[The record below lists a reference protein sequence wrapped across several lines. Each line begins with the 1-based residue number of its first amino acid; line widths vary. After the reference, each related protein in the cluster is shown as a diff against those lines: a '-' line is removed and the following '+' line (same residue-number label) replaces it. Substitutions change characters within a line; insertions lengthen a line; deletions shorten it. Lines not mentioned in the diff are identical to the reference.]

1 MKQLKISILFFI
13 LILLT
18 LSSCKDKN
26 LNNPESSSADDSKI
40 KYEFPF
46 YNPSLSIDERVQ
58 DLISRLTLEEKV
70 AQMMNGTPEI
80 KQLNIPAYD
89 YWNEALHG
97 VGRSCSATVFP
108 QAIGLGA
115 TFDADLAFRV
125 SSAISDEA
133 RAIYNATTEKGYNK
147 QYNGLTFWTPN
158 INIFRDPRWGRG
170 QETYGEDPYLTSI
183 LGSAFVKGL
192 QGNDPNYLKTAAC
205 AKHFAV
211 HSGPEKVRHEFNAE
225 VNQKDLWETYLPA
238 FKALVDVHVESVMCA
253 YNQTNGEPCCSN
265 NYLITDVLRDKW
277 QFKGHV
283 LTDCSALVDFYKQ
296 TNEGGHGVV
305 KTEAEA
311 AALAVK
317 SGVSLNCGGTYFSLI
332 DAVKEGL
339 ITEKEI
345 DKQLAILLKT
355 RFKLGLFDPKG
366 SNPYDNINLDVVNS
380 EAHRALSKEVAQKS
394 IVLLKNNGILPLKND
409 LSKYFITGPNAAS
422 VEILLGN
429 YYGINSNMVTIL
441 EGISKAIQPTS
452 QLQFR
457 LGAMLNKPSINPIN
471 YATGHAGNSDVTI
484 VVLGVSS
491 QLEGE
496 EGDSIDS
503 NTAGDRLDYDL
514 PKNQI
519 DYLTDLRKTADKN
532 PNDKKPIITI
542 ITGGSPIN
550 LAEVEALSDAVLFVW
565 YPGEEG
571 GTAVADILFGNV
583 SPSGRVPITFPKSLD
598 QLPAF
603 NDYAMK
609 GRTYKYMNVDPLY
622 PFGFGL
628 SYTTFAYNDIKV
640 SSSSISKIEHVTVEV
655 KVTNTGKVTSD
666 EVVQVYIS
674 DLEASVI
681 VPNSRLIKTKRIT
694 LKAGASQKVVF
705 ELTPKDFEIVNNQG
719 TSIIESGDFKV
730 SIGGSSPMKRSF
742 ELGAPKMAEIKITV
756 N

>member
-1 MKQLKISILFFI
+1 MKNTVLKTLLIIFLTSIIFNCDTKKTEHI
-13 LILLT
+13 DNTIAEAT
-18 LSSCKDKN
+18 KPIDT
-26 LNNPESSSADDSKI
+26 
-40 KYEFPF
+40 FPF
-46 YNPSLSIDERVQ
+46 YNTSLSIDDRVE

-70 AQMMNGTPEI
+70 NQMMNSTSGI
-80 KQLNIPAYD
+80 KRLKIPPYD

-97 VGRSCSATVFP
+97 VGRSCAATIFP

-115 TFDADLAFRV
+115 TFDADLAFKV

-133 RAIYNATTEKGYNK
+133 RAIYNATAKKGYQI

-183 LGSAFVKGL
+183 LGVSFVKGL
-192 QGNDPNYLKTAAC
+192 QGDNPNYLKTAAC

-238 FKALVDVHVESVMCA
+238 FKALVDANVESVMCA
-253 YNQTNGEPCCSN
+253 YNRTNGEACCAS
-265 NYLITDVLRDKW
+265 NYLISDVLINQWK
-277 QFKGHV
+277 FKGHV

-296 TNEGGHGVV
+296 QNEGGHGVV
-305 KTEAEA
+305 KSDEEA

-317 SGVSLNCGGTYFSLI
+317 SGISLNCGGTFNALI
-332 DAVKEGL
+332 DAVKNGL

-345 DKQLAILLKT
+345 DKQLATLLKT

-366 SNPYDNINLDVVNS
+366 SNPYDTISPEVINS

-394 IVLLKNNGILPLKND
+394 MVLLKNNGVLPLKND
-409 LSKYFITGPNAAS
+409 LSKYFVTGPNAAS
-422 VEILLGN
+422 IEILLGN
-429 YYGINSNMVTIL
+429 YYGVNSNMVSIL
-441 EGISKAIQPTS
+441 EGISKAIKPTS
-452 QLQFR
+452 QLQYR

-471 YATGHAGNSDVTI
+471 YATGNASNSDVTI
-484 VVLGVSS
+484 VVLGISS

-503 NTAGDRLDYDL
+503 DTAGDRLDYNL

-519 DYLTDLRKTADKN
+519 DYLRDLRERADKN
-532 PNDKKPIITI
+532 PNDRKPIVAVITS
-542 ITGGSPIN
+542 GSPVN
-550 LAEVEALSDAVLFVW
+550 LTEVHELADAVLLAW

-583 SPSGRVPITFPKSLD
+583 SPSGRLPITFPKSLD

-603 NDYAMK
+603 DNYSMI
-609 GRTYKYMNVDPLY
+609 GRTYKYMTKEPLY

-628 SYTTFAYNDIKV
+628 SYTSFKYGVIQAPV
-640 SSSSISKIEHVTVEV
+640 STITKKDKLKLNVT
-655 KVTNTGKVTSD
+655 VTNTGKVASD
-666 EVVQVYIS
+666 EIVQMYIS
-674 DLEASVI
+674 DQVASVI
-681 VPNSRLIKTKRIT
+681 VPIYQLINTKRIH
-694 LKAGASQKVVF
+694 LKPGESKNVEF
-705 ELTPKDFEIVNNQG
+705 ELSPKDFEIVLNNG
-719 TSIIESGDFKV
+719 SKTIESGTFKIY
-730 SIGGSSPMKRSF
+730 IGGSTPMQRSLD
-742 ELGAPKMAEIKITV
+742 LGASKPSELIITV

>member
-1 MKQLKISILFFI
+1 MKNYAFKTLLIII
-13 LILLT
+13 LIFTSFNCNKNKNANVNSLIDERVKP
-18 LSSCKDKN
+18 KDT
-26 LNNPESSSADDSKI
+26 
-40 KYEFPF
+40 FPF
-46 YNPSLSIDERVQ
+46 YNPNLSIDERVQ
-58 DLISRLTLEEKV
+58 DLISRLKFEEKV
-70 AQMMNGTPEI
+70 NQMMNSTSEI
-80 KQLNIPAYD
+80 KRLKIPAYD

-97 VGRSCSATVFP
+97 VGRSCAATIFP

-125 SSAISDEA
+125 STAISDEA
-133 RAIYNATTEKGYNK
+133 RAIYNATSEKGYNI

-192 QGNDPNYLKTAAC
+192 QGDNPNYLKTAAC

-277 QFKGHV
+277 LFKGHV

-296 TNEGGHGVV
+296 PNEGGHGVV
-305 KTEAEA
+305 NSNIEA

-317 SGVSLNCGGTYFSLI
+317 SGISLNCGETYYALS
-332 DAVKEGL
+332 DAIKNGL
-339 ITEKEI
+339 ITENEI
-345 DKQLAILLKT
+345 DEQLAILLKT

-366 SNPYDNINLDVVNS
+366 SNPYDAINLDVVNS

-394 IVLLKNNGILPLKND
+394 MVLLKNNGILPLKND
-409 LSKYFITGPNAAS
+409 LSKYFVTGPNAAS

-429 YYGINSNMVTIL
+429 YYGVNSNMVTIL

-452 QLQFR
+452 QLQYR

-471 YATGHAGNSDVTI
+471 YATGHAANSDVTI

-503 NTAGDRLDYDL
+503 NTAGDRLDYNL

-519 DYLTDLRKTADKN
+519 DYLKDLRKTADKN
-532 PNDKKPIITI
+532 PNDKKPIVAI

-583 SPSGRVPITFPKSLD
+583 SPSGKLPITFPKSLD

-603 NDYAMK
+603 DDYSMK
-609 GRTYKYMNVDPLY
+609 GRTYKYMNADPLY

-628 SYTTFAYNDIKV
+628 SYTTFTYKDIKV
-640 SSSSISKIEHVTVEV
+640 SSPSISKKEHVTVEV
-655 KVTNTGKVTSD
+655 NVTNTGKRMSD

-674 DLEASVI
+674 DLEASVT
-681 VPNSRLIKTKRIT
+681 VPNSQLIKTKRIT

-705 ELTPKDFEIVNNQG
+705 ELTPKDFEIVNNEG

-742 ELGAPKMAEIKITV
+742 ELRAPKMAEIKIKV